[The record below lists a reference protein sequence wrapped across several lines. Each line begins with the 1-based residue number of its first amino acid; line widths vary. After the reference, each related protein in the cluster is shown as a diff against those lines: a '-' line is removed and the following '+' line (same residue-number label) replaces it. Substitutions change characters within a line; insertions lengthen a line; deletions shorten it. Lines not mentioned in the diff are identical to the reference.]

1 MSDRIQSITAGKKI
15 NILLFADSG
24 WGKTRTIGTTPG
36 KVLIL
41 RPPQDHTDAILPA
54 DKNRVK
60 EWVLRD
66 WDDIWESMEYVR
78 HEGHKWDFVWLDN
91 ISILQDVGLDD
102 IWDTVIKEKPA
113 RKRYG
118 LDKQEYGINM
128 FRLGQ
133 YIRHIVGAEIVNFGI
148 TAHPAELAWS
158 EDEDAEEKLMPWIQ
172 GKNMSPKICGYMN
185 VIAYGD
191 YTDKGTRRLNFA
203 ASEKHY
209 AKDQYDAFLPK
220 NQLLIKSPG
229 TGAMATILGAIEKKR
244 PAKKAAASKKR
255 RASATTRSRKST
267 RKGR

>member
-1 MSDRIQSITAGKKI
+1 MSGIQALSPSAKI
-15 NILLFADSG
+15 NMLLCADPG
-24 WGKTRTIGTTPG
+24 WGKTRLIGTTPG

-54 DKNRVK
+54 DRDRVK

-66 WDDIWESMEYVR
+66 WDDIWESMEYAR
-78 HEGHKWDFVWLDN
+78 HEGHKWDWIWLDN

-102 IWDTVIKEKPA
+102 IWDTVIKEKPH

-133 YIRHIVGAEIVNFGI
+133 YIRHIVGSETFNFGI
-148 TAHPAELAWS
+148 TAHPAELRWT
-158 EDEDAEEKLMPWIQ
+158 EDEDGEEKLMPWVQ

-185 VIAYGD
+185 VVGYGD
-191 YTDKGTRRLNFA
+191 WTDKGTRRLNFNA
-203 ASEKHY
+203 TDKFY
-209 AKDQYDAFLPK
+209 AKDQFDAFPK
-220 NQLLIKSPG
+220 PVLVKAPGEGTMDTLLKSINK
-229 TGAMATILGAIEKKR
+229 TR
-244 PAKKAAASKKR
+244 PAKKGGTGSKRGGSASR
-255 RASATTRSRKST
+255 TRKNTT